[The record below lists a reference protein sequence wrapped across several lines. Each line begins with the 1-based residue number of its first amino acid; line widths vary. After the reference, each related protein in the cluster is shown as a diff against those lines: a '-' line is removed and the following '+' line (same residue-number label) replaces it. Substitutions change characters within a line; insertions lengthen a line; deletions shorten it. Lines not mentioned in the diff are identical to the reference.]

1 MSVVYVTDEVDED
14 DQEEKEEES
23 LELYQSQ
30 STNLVIASDCS
41 TNTVN
46 LYFNRQITETH
57 LGSPFGLS
65 VGIAILA
72 VLCLIDLYAR
82 KTEMEK
88 AQHIALGRIAI
99 EVFILIIYYIV
110 TLTWVGRD
118 NDCAD
123 AAGAFYSNCPQFYIP
138 AQRTTLEY
146 NAL

>member
-1 MSVVYVTDEVDED
+1 
-14 DQEEKEEES
+14 
-23 LELYQSQ
+23 
-30 STNLVIASDCS
+30 
-41 TNTVN
+41 
-46 LYFNRQITETH
+46 

-88 AQHIALGRIAI
+88 AKLIALGRIAI
-99 EVFILIIYYIV
+99 EIVILLIYYII

-123 AAGAFYSNCPQFYIP
+123 AAGTFYTVCTPYVIPRTLIPQIQFN
-138 AQRTTLEY
+138 TL
-146 NAL
+146 NI